1 MRSGLMMGEGVLRSS
16 VPFLILFLKKI
27 KENTYNTCKITQLM
41 IYGTSY

>member
-27 KENTYNTCKITQLM
+27 KENYLQYLQNYRANDLR
-41 IYGTSY
+41 Y